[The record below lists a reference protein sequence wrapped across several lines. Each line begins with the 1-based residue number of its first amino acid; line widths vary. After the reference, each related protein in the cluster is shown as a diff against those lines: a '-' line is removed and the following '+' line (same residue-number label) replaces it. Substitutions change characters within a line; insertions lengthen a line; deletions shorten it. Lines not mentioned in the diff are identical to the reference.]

1 MTIRCI
7 PAFMRKPVISAIAL
21 TSLTSVVFLDCVGQ
35 AAAKPMTPCQV
46 KHSFCSERCIMNS
59 KVGSNSMAEGN
70 ACIKRTCTHQFEA
83 CARASGESSDPY
95 HDSKGMTPPVGGV
108 PRRS

>member
-1 MTIRCI
+1 MTIRSI
-7 PAFMRKPVISAIAL
+7 PAFVRKPVISAIAL
-21 TSLTSVVFLDCVGQ
+21 ASLTSVLFLEQ
-35 AAAKPMTPCQV
+35 AAAKPMTQCQV

-59 KVGSNSMAEGN
+59 KTNTGPKAVTESSD
-70 ACIKRTCTHQFEA
+70 CIKRTCTHQFEA
-83 CARASGESSDPY
+83 CARASGESTDPY

>member
-7 PAFMRKPVISAIAL
+7 PALMRKPVISAIAL
-21 TSLTSVVFLDCVGQ
+21 ASLTSMVFFGQ
-35 AAAKPMTPCQV
+35 AAAKSMTPCQV
-46 KHSFCSERCIMNS
+46 KHSFCSERCIMNT
-59 KVGSNSMAEGN
+59 KTNTGPKAVAESD
-70 ACIKRTCTHQFEA
+70 ACIKRTSTHQFEA
-83 CARASGESSDPY
+83 CARTSGEPSNPY